1 MFSGER
7 KEHQA
12 YVFLGRAT
20 SRCKSPEMEQNTVAR
35 PALFGSTDLGVEKA
49 VSHPK
54 ITSCSFLR
62 KIGSSS
68 SYPEVS
74 IRCSKKR

>member
-1 MFSGER
+1 
-7 KEHQA
+7 
-12 YVFLGRAT
+12 
-20 SRCKSPEMEQNTVAR
+20 MEQNTVAR

-74 IRCSKKR
+74 ISVQKKDEDSKKKEETTNPNRGSAKG